1 MGKQSFFPEFNQLSA
16 GLVKVSAQLL
26 QVQASVNSW
35 WIYLTSKFPALYKT
49 LSQVVS
55 DTDKIK
61 GRQAAVAS
69 VSFLQLIV
77 FLTYLSVL
85 GGIAAC
91 KCYRKN
97 RKAALK
103 TTWRLWSKDF
113 KQGARSANPQPEW
126 PRPRRQAGSSKKI
139 RTFPIIACYIA
150 NRGNSRKHK
159 TVSVDSMLHANRGDS
174 SADK

>member
-97 RKAALK
+97 RKAALEDNLEIMEQ
-103 TTWRLWSKDF
+103 RL
-113 KQGARSANPQPEW
+113 QARRAQ
-126 PRPRRQAGSSKKI
+126 
-139 RTFPIIACYIA
+139 
-150 NRGNSRKHK
+150 RKSPAIVAAAK
-159 TVSVDSMLHANRGDS
+159 ATSGEQ
-174 SADK
+174 